1 MNPMKQHTSDSDEYI
16 VTPGM
21 FERAA
26 GRSGRELTEQERR
39 ARELVESIE
48 RDLFGSSRTTSLY
61 EASEETVKA
70 PVALAEDD
78 SSVGEI
84 TVEEVPATEQ
94 NEYAAYD
101 DLEETAVAEPA
112 PEPEYEAEEEDE
124 EFRFLLDMDYED
136 ELGTSVGFERI
147 RAYREGKINGRS
159 VPRGMKHAEF
169 EAQIQEHTFHG
180 EYREQR
186 KSIIFR
192 LAFSFCMLIL
202 ILIYERAGFMA
213 RTFGG
218 ILDGA
223 QYPVAYVL
231 IGVQLLLLEAAFF
244 ARPLW
249 EGFLRLVRFSPI
261 DHSFTSVLVIG
272 TFVYHYILLLVPS
285 EGVAPALYLSPAA
298 FSLLLL
304 AVVEFL
310 NWYREFLA
318 YNIVASRHQKYAL
331 VPRVSVGG
339 ERDRAR
345 VRLDRIDLD
354 QKEYYVRPVEF
365 VRNYFSNTEQR
376 IDHHRNLGGHMLMLL
391 AIGAALGLVSFVG
404 SSDIALTFRT
414 VFATVLLAAP
424 CASLLFVS
432 VPMFFS
438 ATIRQRGKSA
448 MIGERPVAECADPA
462 TVVLPDSEIF
472 ASMEHDQLHLENGCD
487 MHTVTALT
495 NALLEKVGSP
505 LAAAFGVDESSRIDP
520 ARVRLT
526 EISDKGV
533 SAQLDEDGPTIVF
546 GTVPFVREKGITVR
560 GLAPNIPANV
570 YKRLH
575 AVAVDG
581 KTAAVF
587 LVRYQVKRHVPA
599 LLREMKRA
607 GVPMA
612 LRTLDPCIR
621 EDIMRQILG
630 PYELHMDV
638 IKPSLR
644 ELDVATNRVD
654 ATVVAL
660 DSYCE
665 VARAYAACRL
675 VRRAGLFGKWMQ
687 AISLVLGAALAAVL
701 AVAGIAPS
709 ALIITLWLMAWCAL
723 YTVISYS
730 LLERNEE
737 KEVQRKSKKRSV

>member
-1 MNPMKQHTSDSDEYI
+1 MNPMKQHTADSDEYI

-26 GRSGRELTEQERR
+26 GKSGRDLTEQERR

-48 RDLFGSSRTTSLY
+48 RDLFGSRTTAVY
-61 EASEETVKA
+61 ESNEDSSKT
-70 PVALAEDD
+70 PVAEPEDD
-78 SSVGEI
+78 SSVGEV
-84 TVEEVPATEQ
+84 TVDETPAAEKSGHT
-94 NEYAAYD
+94 AYD
-101 DLEETAVAEPA
+101 ELEEHTIV
-112 PEPEYEAEEEDE
+112 EPEVEPECASEEEDD

-136 ELGTSVGFERI
+136 ELGNSVGFERI
-147 RAYREGKINGRS
+147 RAYHEGKINGRS

-169 EAQIQEHTFHG
+169 EAQIQEHTFHA

-186 KSIIFR
+186 KSKIFR
-192 LAFSFCMLIL
+192 LVFSLCMLIL
-202 ILIYERAGFMA
+202 ILLYERAGLMA

-218 ILDGA
+218 ILDGT

-244 ARPLW
+244 AKPLW

-285 EGVAPALYLSPAA
+285 EGEAPALYLSPAA
-298 FSLLLL
+298 FSLFLL
-304 AVVEFL
+304 AAAEFL

-318 YNIVASRHQKYAL
+318 YTIVASRHQKYAL

-345 VRLDRIDLD
+345 VRMDRIELRE
-354 QKEYYVRPVEF
+354 KEYYVRPVEF
-365 VRNYFSNTEQR
+365 VRNYFANTEQR

-414 VFATVLLAAP
+414 VFATVLLASP

-438 ATIRQRGKSA
+438 AAIRQRGKSA

-462 TVVLPDSEIF
+462 TIVLPDSEVF
-472 ASMEHDQLHLENGCD
+472 AAMEHDQLHLENGCD
-487 MHTVTALT
+487 IHAVTALT
-495 NALLEKVGSP
+495 NALLTQIGSP
-505 LAAAFGVDESSRIDP
+505 LAAAFSVDDSSRIEP
-520 ARVRLT
+520 ERVHLT
-526 EISDKGV
+526 EIDDTGV

-546 GTVPFVREKGITVR
+546 GTVPFVRGKGIAVR
-560 GLAPNIPANV
+560 GLAADIPAHV
-570 YKRLH
+570 YKRLY

-587 LVRYQVKRHVPA
+587 LVRYQLKRHIPA
-599 LLREMKRA
+599 LLREMKRV

-612 LRTLDPCIR
+612 LRTLDPCVR
-621 EDIMRQILG
+621 ADIMKQILG
-630 PYELHMDV
+630 PYDLHMDV
-638 IKPSLR
+638 IKPSMR
-644 ELDVATNRVD
+644 EIDVATNRVD

-675 VRRAGLFGKWMQ
+675 VRRASLFGKWMQ

-701 AVAGIAPS
+701 AVSGIAPS
-709 ALIITLWLMAWCAL
+709 ALIVTLWLVAWCTL
-723 YTVISYS
+723 YTLISYS

-737 KEVQRKSKKRSV
+737 KETQRKPKKRST

>member
-1 MNPMKQHTSDSDEYI
+1 MNPIKQHTTNSDEYI

-26 GRSGRELTEQERR
+26 GRTGRELTDEERR

-48 RDLFGSSRTTSLY
+48 RDLFGARMTTLY
-61 EASEETVKA
+61 ETDNESASVPTANSEE
-70 PVALAEDD
+70 E
-78 SSVGEI
+78 SSVGEVVV
-84 TVEEVPATEQ
+84 VESSTSEAS
-94 NEYAAYD
+94 AYSASD
-101 DLEETAVAEPA
+101 VLEENTIV
-112 PEPEYEAEEEDE
+112 EPEVEPEHTDEEADD

-136 ELGTSVGFERI
+136 ELGSSVGFERI
-147 RAYREGKINGRS
+147 RAYHEGKINGRS
-159 VPRGMKHAEF
+159 VSRRMKHMEF
-169 EAQIQEHTFHG
+169 EAQIQERTFRD

-186 KSIIFR
+186 KSKIFH
-192 LAFSFCMLIL
+192 LVFSLCMLIL
-202 ILIYERAGFMA
+202 ILLYERAGLMA

-231 IGVQLLLLEAAFF
+231 IGVQLLLLETAFF
-244 ARPLW
+244 AKPLW

-285 EGVAPALYLSPAA
+285 DGVAPVLYLSPAA

-318 YNIVASRHQKYAL
+318 FTIVASRHQKYAL

-345 VRLDRIDLD
+345 VRMDRIDLE
-354 QKEYYVRPVEF
+354 QKEYYARPVEF
-365 VRNYFSNTEQR
+365 VRNYVANTEQR
-376 IDHHRNLGGHMLMLL
+376 IDHHHNLGGHMLMLL
-391 AIGAALGLVSFVG
+391 AIGAALGLVCFIG
-404 SSDIALTFRT
+404 SSDASLTLRI
-414 VFATVLLAAP
+414 VFITVLLAAP

-448 MIGERPVAECADPA
+448 TIGERPVAECADPA
-462 TVVLPDSEIF
+462 TIVLPDHEIF

-487 MHTVTALT
+487 IHAITALT
-495 NALLEKVGSP
+495 NALLKKIGSP
-505 LAAAFGVDESSRIDP
+505 LAAAFSVDESSRIDP
-520 ARVRLT
+520 ERVRLT
-526 EISDKGV
+526 QIEEAGV
-533 SAQLDEDGPTIVF
+533 SAQLDEDGPVIVF
-546 GTVPFVREKGITVR
+546 GTVPFVKDKGIIVR
-560 GLAPNIPANV
+560 GLAADIPTHV
-570 YKRLH
+570 YKRLY

-587 LVRYQVKRHVPA
+587 LVRYQVKRHLPA

-612 LRTLDPCIR
+612 VRTIDPCIR
-621 EDIMRQILG
+621 TDIMKQILN
-630 PYELHMDV
+630 PYDLHMDV
-638 IKPSLR
+638 IKPSTR
-644 ELDVATNRVD
+644 ELDVATSRVD
-654 ATVVAL
+654 TTVVAL

-675 VRRAGLFGKWMQ
+675 VRRAGVFGKWMQ
-687 AISLVLGAALAAVL
+687 AISLVLGTALAAVL
-701 AVAGIAPS
+701 AVTGVAPS
-709 ALIITLWLMAWCAL
+709 ALVVTLWLTAWCAL
-723 YTVISYS
+723 YTLISYS
-730 LLERNEE
+730 LIERNEE
-737 KEVQRKSKKRSV
+737 KETQRKPKKRST

>member
-1 MNPMKQHTSDSDEYI
+1 MNPMKQRASDSDEYI

-26 GRSGRELTEQERR
+26 GKSGRELTEQERR

-48 RDLFGSSRTTSLY
+48 RDLFGSSRTSSLY
-61 EASEETVKA
+61 ETSDGDAKVYA
-70 PVALAEDD
+70 AEPEDEG
-78 SSVGEI
+78 SVGEV
-84 TVEEVPATEQ
+84 TLDGESSVEKS
-94 NEYAAYD
+94 EYAPYD
-101 DLEETAVAEPA
+101 ELEGELVTEVAE
-112 PEPEYEAEEEDE
+112 EHVHEAEEEDE

-136 ELGTSVGFERI
+136 ELGTTVGFERI
-147 RAYREGKINGRS
+147 RAYHEGKINGRS
-159 VPRGMKHAEF
+159 VPRGMKHEEF
-169 EAQIQEHTFHG
+169 EAQIQENTFQS

-186 KSIIFR
+186 KGIIFR
-192 LAFSFCMLIL
+192 LAFSLFMLIL
-202 ILIYERAGFMA
+202 ILIYERAGLMTRA
-213 RTFGG
+213 FGG
-218 ILDGA
+218 ILDGT

-244 ARPLW
+244 AKPLW
-249 EGFLRLVRFSPI
+249 EGFLRLVRFSPT

-272 TFVYHYILLLVPS
+272 TFVYHYVLLLVPND
-285 EGVAPALYLSPAA
+285 GAAPELYLSPAA

-318 YNIVASRHQKYAL
+318 YTIVASRHQKYAL

-345 VRLDRIDLD
+345 VRLDRIELD

-376 IDHHRNLGGHMLMLL
+376 LDHHRNLGAHMLMLL

-404 SSDIALTFRT
+404 SSDAALTLRT

-448 MIGERPVAECADPA
+448 LIGERPVADCADPA
-462 TVVLPDSEIF
+462 TVVLPDSEVF
-472 ASMEHDQLHLENGCD
+472 AAMEHDQLHLENGCD
-487 MHTVTALT
+487 MHAVTALT
-495 NALLEKVGSP
+495 HALLEKIGSP

-533 SAQLDEDGPTIVF
+533 SAQLDEDGPQIVF

-560 GLAPNIPANV
+560 GIAPNIPSHV

-581 KTAAVF
+581 KTAAAF

-621 EDIMRQILG
+621 EDIMKQILG
-630 PYELHMDV
+630 PYDLHMDV

-644 ELDVATNRVD
+644 EIDVATNRVD

-665 VARAYAACRL
+665 VARAYASCRL
-675 VRRAGLFGKWMQ
+675 VRRAGLFGKWLQ
-687 AISLVLGAALAAVL
+687 AISLVLGASLAAVL
-701 AVAGIAPS
+701 AFAGIAPS
-709 ALIITLWLMAWCAL
+709 ALIVTLWLMAWCAL

-737 KEVQRKSKKRSV
+737 KDVKRKPKKRST